1 MKMSKLL
8 KQQMVGAYPPDMSVL
23 IKARSGGADYIFSL
37 LQGYEEAP
45 EGSNFR

>member
-1 MKMSKLL
+1 
-8 KQQMVGAYPPDMSVL
+8 MSVL

-45 EGSNFR
+45 EGITLDDGVIITNTCME